1 MFGLFTSLRAKQLGL
16 YEGKWLKK
24 FFNFFSL
31 KFSFLISAFFFILG
45 IILQIMNIKIF
56 SDELNFIFIIFLIFF
71 SINLI
76 ANSLVISLLSLD
88 K

>member
-1 MFGLFTSLRAKQLGL
+1 MFGLFSSLRAKQLGL
-16 YEGKWLKK
+16 YNGEWLEN

-31 KFSFLISAFFFILG
+31 KFSFFISAFFSILV
-45 IILQIMNIKIF
+45 IILQTMEIKIF
-56 SDELNFIFIIFLIFF
+56 SDELNFLFLIFLIFF

-76 ANSLVISLLSLD
+76 ANSLVVSLLSLD